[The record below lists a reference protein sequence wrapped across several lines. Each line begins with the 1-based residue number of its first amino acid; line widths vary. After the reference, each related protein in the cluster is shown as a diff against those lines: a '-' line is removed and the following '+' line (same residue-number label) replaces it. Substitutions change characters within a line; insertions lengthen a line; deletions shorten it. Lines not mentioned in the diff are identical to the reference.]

1 MTPIFKS
8 FQNLPLWVRL
18 WMVLWLMPINS
29 ASIFFTDWEH
39 GALVAGLAIFGM
51 LLNIPIILYDRGFSS
66 LMALP
71 HLLLWTPLV
80 VICALALLGDVDL
93 GEARCFVWALLITN
107 SISLAFDY
115 PDFLKWLKG
124 DRGAA

>member
-1 MTPIFKS
+1 MIPIFKS

-18 WMVLWLMPINS
+18 WMVLWLMPFNF
-29 ASIFFTDWEH
+29 ASIFFTGWDC
-39 GALVAGLAIFGM
+39 GALVAGLAICGM
-51 LLNIPIILYDRGFSS
+51 LLNIPIILYDRGFSG

-80 VICALALLGDVDL
+80 IICAMALLGDTDL
-93 GEARCFVWALLITN
+93 GDARWFVWALLVTN
-107 SISLAFDY
+107 TISLAFDY

-124 DRGAA
+124 DRAAA